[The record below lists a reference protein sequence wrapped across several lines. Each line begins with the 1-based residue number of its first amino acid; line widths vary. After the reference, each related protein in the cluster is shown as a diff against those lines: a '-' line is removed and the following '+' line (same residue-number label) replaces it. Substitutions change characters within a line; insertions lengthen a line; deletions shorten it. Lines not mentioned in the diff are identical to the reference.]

1 MVRTHRIPSEIY
13 ATAAIYFLPNSL
25 DELVKHGENGF
36 VFSDQLELAEQ
47 LRIWFENFPNNPS
60 IIETRSR
67 FSRNLQEFQELRW
80 RENWRQR
87 AAPVLE
93 AFL

>member
-1 MVRTHRIPSEIY
+1 MVGSHRTAHERSL
-13 ATAAIYFLPNSL
+13 TAIIFFLPNSL

-36 VFSDQLELAEQ
+36 VFNDQLELAEQ